1 MSLTFQDYLKMK
13 EYIDSV
19 IDFKCDTAGVLG
31 SGMHDVVN
39 EMEIVKEI
47 PYSDIPKLPVCTN
60 KAHSGKLVFAK
71 LNGKNLILL
80 DGRIH
85 YYEGY
90 PIQETVALIRLLVV
104 LGVKKLLLTNAA
116 GIVNTNFHV
125 GDIMMI
131 EDHISFLVPSPLI
144 GKNIDEFGVR
154 FPDMSNVYNEELTNK
169 IYENAKS
176 LNLPIQ
182 KGVYTQFSGPQFESK
197 AEIKAL
203 RGFGT
208 DAVGMSTVIE
218 AIVANHAKVKVCG
231 FSFLSNFAA
240 GILKSPI
247 TDEEVIENAKIN
259 GKNLKTMFLM
269 DLNTLLEA

>member
-1 MSLTFQDYLKMK
+1 MSLTYQDYLKMK

-47 PYSDIPKLPVCTN
+47 PYSDIPKLSVCTN

-197 AEIKAL
+197 AEIRAL

-208 DAVGMSTVIE
+208 DAVGMSTVIK

-259 GKNLKTMFLM
+259 EKNLKTMFIM
-269 DLNTLLEA
+269 ALNTLLEA